1 MSKVKKEVVKNEIS
15 KFTKEQLVSSSKYKH
30 NRDLVFVIL
39 EDSKKYSTDE
49 VDGLIKKYMKGK
61 VK

>member
-49 VDGLIKKYMKGK
+49 VDVLIQKYMKGK